1 METLLEHE
9 NILNVTEIEPKLKH
23 PTIFARFDE
32 LTSGESLM
40 LHNDHDPKLLYY
52 ELSAER
58 GDIFTWE
65 YLEKGPELWKVKI
78 SKKGSRSKKENVLD
92 ATLLHPSLKHATIFK
107 TFDDLK
113 AGESF
118 ELHNDHDP
126 MPLRFQLENTRGNV
140 FSWLYL
146 EQGPELWRIKISK
159 NKPAQK
165 DAKKETESE
174 NKDILNATLLH
185 PSVKHQTI
193 FNRFDALKPGES
205 FTLHNDHD
213 PRPLRFQLENTRG
226 NIFNWEYLE
235 QGPELFRIKI
245 TKNNLV
251 KAEPEPAKAST
262 VKENI
267 LIVTEIEPKLKHPTI
282 FKRFDELKP
291 GESLTIHNDHDP
303 KPLYYQLLGER
314 GNIFTWEYLEQ
325 GPKLWRIKMTKRP
338 EGEGAETLGEI
349 VAKDLRKAEVFKKYD
364 LDFCCGGKKTVKEAC
379 AEKGLDVTKIE
390 QELQNADKNVST
402 ARPLPYNDWNLDFLA
417 DYIVNTHHSY
427 VKKTIPDIRGYAEK
441 VAKVH
446 GAHHPELLEINKL
459 AQEVCDEMSE
469 HMIKEETVLFPYV
482 KHIVNTKGKGYVKF
496 DSLDN
501 VKEPIDIAVTEH
513 ELVGGNMDKIKDLSN
528 NFKVP
533 EDGCASYAYLF
544 KTLNEFEDDLH
555 IHIHLENNILFP
567 KVLKL
572 EKE

>member
-1 METLLEHE
+1 MATLLEHE
-9 NILNVTEIEPKLKH
+9 NILNVTLLEPKLKH
-23 PTIFARFDE
+23 STIFERFDE
-32 LTSGESLM
+32 LISGESLI
-40 LHNDHDPKLLYY
+40 LHNDHDPKPLFY

-58 GDIFTWE
+58 GDIFEWE
-65 YLEKGPELWKVKI
+65 YLERGPK
-78 SKKGSRSKKENVLD
+78 
-92 ATLLHPSLKHATIFK
+92 
-107 TFDDLK
+107 
-113 AGESF
+113 
-118 ELHNDHDP
+118 
-126 MPLRFQLENTRGNV
+126 
-140 FSWLYL
+140 
-146 EQGPELWRIKISK
+146 LWRIRITKTK
-159 NKPAQK
+159 GEGN
-165 DAKKETESE
+165 DDE
-174 NKDILNATLLH
+174 NILDATLLH

-193 FNRFDALKPGES
+193 FNRFDALKPGESFTLHNDHDPRPLRFQLENTRGNVFNWEYLEQGPELFRIKITKNGLVEKQDENILDATLLHPSVKHQTIFDRFDALKPGES

-267 LIVTEIEPKLKHPTI
+267 LNVTALEPKLKHPTI
-282 FKRFDELKP
+282 FVKFDELKP

-325 GPKLWRIKMTKRP
+325 GPKLWRIKISKRP
-338 EGEGAETLGEI
+338 EGEGDETLGEI
-349 VAKDLRKAEVFKKYD
+349 VAKDLRKAEIFKKYD

-379 AEKGLDVTKIE
+379 AEKGLDVTKVE
-390 QELQNADKNVST
+390 QELRNSDKTSFT

-427 VKKTIPDIRGYAEK
+427 VRKTIPDIRSYAEK

-469 HMIKEETVLFPYV
+469 HMVKEETVLFPYV
-482 KHIVNTKGKGYVKF
+482 KHIVSTKGKGYVKF
-496 DSLDN
+496 DSLEN
-501 VKEPIDIAVTEH
+501 VQEPIDIAVTEH
-513 ELVGGNMDKIKDLSN
+513 ELVGGNMDKIKELSN

-567 KVLKL
+567 KALKL